1 MNKALDGFAHTVLGP
16 ISPENIGMTSTHEH
30 ILIDFLC
37 MFQEPQELSQRN
49 LAFQQITMQNLNW
62 VRYNMWN
69 NHDNLQLTD
78 EDTAVEEINL
88 FKKAGGSTIVDATT
102 IGINRN
108 PEALVRISSATGIN
122 IIMGAGY
129 YVDSV
134 HPSEVETKT
143 VSELTVQI
151 TSEILEGISPM
162 QIKAGI
168 IGEIGCSWP
177 LTKNEQKILQASAQ
191 AQNQTGAPILIHPG
205 RNEKAPLE
213 ILNILENEGACSNQ
227 IIMSHMDRTF
237 EKIDSILE
245 FAQKGSYL
253 EYDLFGW
260 ETSYYPLSPANIP
273 TDAKRLEFMKE
284 LIDNGFSEKLVIG
297 QDIFSKH
304 RLTKY
309 GGQGYS
315 HIIKNIIPRMKD
327 EGFTDKTIQLIFI
340 DNPKRIL
347 TFSPI

>member
-1 MNKALDGFAHTVLGP
+1 MNKTLHEFAHTVLGP
-16 ISPENIGMTSTHEH
+16 ISPEKIGMASTHEH
-30 ILIDFLC
+30 LLIDFLC
-37 MFQEPQELSQRN
+37 MFQEPNELSQRN
-49 LAFQQITMQNLNW
+49 MAFQQITTKNLNW

-69 NHDNLQLTD
+69 NQDNLQLTD
-78 EDTAVEEINL
+78 EDTAIDEVNL

-108 PEALVRISSATGIN
+108 PEALARISSTTGIN

-134 HPSEVETKT
+134 HPPEVEKKT
-143 VSELTVQI
+143 VSELTNQI
-151 TSEILEGISPM
+151 TKEIIEGVPPT

-191 AQNQTGAPILIHPG
+191 AQNKTGAPILIHPG
-205 RNEKAPLE
+205 RNEQAPLE
-213 ILNILENEGACSNQ
+213 ILNILENEGARPDR

-237 EKIDSILE
+237 DTIDSILQ

-260 ETSYYPLSPANIP
+260 ETSYYPFSSINIP
-273 TDAKRLEFMKE
+273 TDAKRLEFMKH
-284 LIDNGFSEKLVIG
+284 LVNNGFSKKLVIG

-327 EGFTDKTIQLIFI
+327 KGFTNETIQLIFI
-340 DNPKRIL
+340 DNPRRIL

>member
-1 MNKALDGFAHTVLGP
+1 MNKTLDGFAHTVLGP
-16 ISPENIGMTSTHEH
+16 ISPKKIGMTSTHEH
-30 ILIDFLC
+30 LLIDFLC
-37 MFQEPQELSQRN
+37 MFQEPDELSERN
-49 LAFQQITMQNLNW
+49 KAFQKITTQNLNW

-78 EDTAVEEINL
+78 QDTAIEEVNL
-88 FKKAGGSTIVDATT
+88 FKKAGGGTIVDATT

-134 HPSEVETKT
+134 HPPEVEKKT
-143 VSELTVQI
+143 VSELTTQI
-151 TSEILEGISPM
+151 TKEITEGVSPT

-177 LTKNEQKILQASAQ
+177 LTKNEQKILRASAQ
-191 AQNQTGAPILIHPG
+191 AQNKTGAPILIHPG

-213 ILNILENEGACSNQ
+213 ILNILENEGAHTDR

-237 EKIDSILE
+237 EKVDSILN

-260 ETSYYPLSPANIP
+260 ETSYYPLSPAYIP
-273 TDAKRLEFMKE
+273 TDAKRLEFMNE
-284 LIDNGFSEKLVIG
+284 LINNGFSKQLVVG

-315 HIIKNIIPRMKD
+315 HIIKNIIPRMKNK
-327 EGFTDKTIQLIFI
+327 GFTNETIQLIFI
-340 DNPKRIL
+340 DNPRRIL